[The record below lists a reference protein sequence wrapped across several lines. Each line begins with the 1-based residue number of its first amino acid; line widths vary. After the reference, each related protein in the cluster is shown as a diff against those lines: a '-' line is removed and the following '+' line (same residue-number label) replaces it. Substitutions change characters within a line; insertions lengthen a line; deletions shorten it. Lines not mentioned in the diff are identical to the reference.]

1 MDMIC
6 QMALKD
12 WRSLNS
18 FSAVLTE
25 QQAKQMLDYEVE
37 NGKRTTFVVRLHQ
50 KLTSMRSIRER
61 KELLERCME

>member
-18 FSAVLTE
+18 FVSVLSE
-25 QQAKQMLDYEVE
+25 EQAKKMLDYEVLH
-37 NGKRTTFVVRLHQ
+37 GRRTTVIVRLHQ
-50 KLTSMRSIRER
+50 RYTALRAARER
-61 KELLERCME
+61 EDLIKLCN